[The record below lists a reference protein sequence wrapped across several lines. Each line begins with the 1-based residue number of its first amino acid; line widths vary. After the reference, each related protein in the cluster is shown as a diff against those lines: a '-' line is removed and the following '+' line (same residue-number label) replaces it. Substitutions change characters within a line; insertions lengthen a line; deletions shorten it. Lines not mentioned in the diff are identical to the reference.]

1 MNRYLA
7 SHVAGLPPSGIRKF
21 FDLVATMKDV
31 ISLGVGEPDFVT
43 PWTVRESGI
52 FSLEQG
58 QTMYTSNAG
67 LLELRE
73 ELSHHLSKTLGLC
86 YDPATEILI
95 TAGASEAVDLVMRAV
110 LEPGDVV
117 LVPDPSYVSYAPC
130 AILAGASVR
139 YIPTHAKEDFRLRVE
154 DLNEVYTPKAKLL
167 VLSYPNNPTGAIMR
181 REDLIPIA
189 DFVAKHDLLVLA
201 DDIYSDLT
209 YEGRHV
215 SFASLPGMHDRTLFV
230 SGFSKSYAMTGW
242 RIGYVA
248 GHADLISGL
257 TKIHQYTMLCAP
269 ITGQF
274 AALEALR
281 SASEAKDEMVTAY
294 DSATSPHGSRFPADG
309 ARLFRT
315 LRCLLCLSR
324 YFENKFILRNV
335 CRRTLK
341 GRKSSC
347 RSRDRFWPF
356 WRRIYSLFL
365 CLFHRATSGS
375 SHTDYELCGAQVEQ
389 SLELQETA
397 NKQAHR
403 SFRSA
408 CLLFVTINC

>member
-7 SHVAGLPPSGIRKF
+7 SHVANLPPSGIRKF
-21 FDLVATMKDV
+21 FDLVATMEDV

-73 ELSHHLSKTLGLC
+73 ELSHHLIKSYGLC
-86 YDPATEILI
+86 YDPSQEILI

-117 LVPDPSYVSYAPC
+117 LVPDPSYVSYGPC

-139 YIPTHAKEDFRLRVE
+139 YVPTYAKEDFRLRVD
-154 DLNEVYTPKAKLL
+154 DLNRVYTPKAKLL

-181 REDLIPIA
+181 REDFIPIS

-209 YEGRHV
+209 YNGKHV
-215 SFASLPGMHDRTLFV
+215 SFASLPGMRDRTLFV
-230 SGFSKSYAMTGW
+230 NGFSKAYAMTGW

-248 GHADLISGL
+248 GHADLIKGL
-257 TKIHQYTMLCAP
+257 MRIHQYTMLCAP
-269 ITGQF
+269 IMGQL

-281 SASEAKDEMVTAY
+281 SASQAKDDMVTAY
-294 DSATSPHGSRFPADG
+294 DRRRRLIVHGFRQMGLDCFEPLGAFYVFPDIAKTNLSSEEFAEKLLKEEKVAVVPGTAFGPSGEGFIRCSYAYSIEQLQEALKRITRFVE
-309 ARLFRT
+309 RR
-315 LRCLLCLSR
+315 LSR
-324 YFENKFILRNV
+324 L
-335 CRRTLK
+335 
-341 GRKSSC
+341 
-347 RSRDRFWPF
+347 
-356 WRRIYSLFL
+356 
-365 CLFHRATSGS
+365 
-375 SHTDYELCGAQVEQ
+375 
-389 SLELQETA
+389 
-397 NKQAHR
+397 
-403 SFRSA
+403 
-408 CLLFVTINC
+408 

>member
-1 MNRYLA
+1 MKRYLA
-7 SHVAGLPPSGIRKF
+7 SHVASLPPSGIRKF

-73 ELSHHLSKTLGLC
+73 ELSHHLTCSLGLS
-86 YDPATEILI
+86 YDPMNEILI

-110 LEPGDVV
+110 LNPGDVV

-139 YIPTHAKEDFRLRVE
+139 YVPTHAKEDFRLRVE
-154 DLNEVYTPKAKLL
+154 NLNQVYTPKVKLL
-167 VLSYPNNPTGAIMR
+167 VLSYPNNPTGAIMH
-181 REDLIPIA
+181 REDLVPIA
-189 DFVAKHDLLVLA
+189 DFAAKHDLLVLA

-209 YEGRHV
+209 YDGRHV

-248 GHADLISGL
+248 GHSDLISGL

-269 ITGQF
+269 IMGQI

-281 SASEAKDEMVTAY
+281 SASEAKADMVIAY
-294 DSATSPHGSRFPADG
+294 DRRRRLMVHGFQQMGLDCFEPLGAFYVFPDISKTNLSSEAFAEELLKEEKVAVVPG
-309 ARLFRT
+309 TAFGPSGEGYI
-315 LRCLLCLSR
+315 RCS
-324 YFENKFILRNV
+324 YA
-335 CRRTLK
+335 
-341 GRKSSC
+341 
-347 RSRDRFWPF
+347 
-356 WRRIYSLFL
+356 YS
-365 CLFHRATSGS
+365 T
-375 SHTDYELCGAQVEQ
+375 EQ
-389 SLELQETA
+389 LQEA
-397 NKQAHR
+397 LIRISH
-403 SFRSA
+403 
-408 CLLFVTINC
+408 FVKRRLSKV

>member
-7 SHVAGLPPSGIRKF
+7 THVESLPPSGIRKF

-67 LLELRE
+67 LFELRD
-73 ELSHHLSKTLGLC
+73 ELAHHLSKTLGLT
-86 YDPATEILI
+86 YKPLDEILI

-110 LEPGDVV
+110 LNPGDVV
-117 LVPDPSYVSYAPC
+117 LVPNPSYVSYGPC
-130 AILAGASVR
+130 ATLAGATVQ
-139 YIPTHAKEDFRLRVE
+139 YIQTHAKDDFRLRVE
-154 DLNEVYTPKAKLL
+154 DLIQAYTPKAKLL
-167 VLSYPNNPTGAIMR
+167 VLSYPNNPTGAIMT

-189 DFVAKHDLLVLA
+189 DFAIKYDLLVLA

-209 YEGRHV
+209 YDGTHV
-215 SFASLPGMHDRTLFV
+215 SIASLPGMHDRTLFV

-248 GHADLISGL
+248 GHKDLIAGL

-269 ITGQF
+269 IMGQF

-281 SASEAKDEMVTAY
+281 SASEARDEMVAAY
-294 DSATSPHGSRFPADG
+294 DRRRRLMVHGFRQMGLDCFEPLGAFYVFPEITKTNLTSEEFAEELLKEEKVAVVPGTAFGPSGEGHI
-309 ARLFRT
+309 
-315 LRCLLCLSR
+315 RCS
-324 YFENKFILRNV
+324 YA
-335 CRRTLK
+335 
-341 GRKSSC
+341 
-347 RSRDRFWPF
+347 
-356 WRRIYSLFL
+356 YS
-365 CLFHRATSGS
+365 T
-375 SHTDYELCGAQVEQ
+375 EQ
-389 SLELQETA
+389 LQEA
-397 NKQAHR
+397 LKRIAR
-403 SFRSA
+403 
-408 CLLFVTINC
+408 FVQPRIS

>member
-31 ISLGVGEPDFVT
+31 ISLGVGEPDFIT

-73 ELSHHLSKTLGLC
+73 ELSHHLTNSLGLC
-86 YDPATEILI
+86 YDPATEILV

-139 YIPTHAKEDFRLRVE
+139 YVPTHAKEDFRLRVE
-154 DLNEVYTPKAKLL
+154 DLNQVYTPKAKLL

-181 REDLIPIA
+181 REDLLPIA
-189 DFVAKHDLLVLA
+189 EFVSKHDLLVLA

-209 YEGRHV
+209 YDGRHV

-248 GHADLISGL
+248 GHANLISGL

-269 ITGQF
+269 IMGQI

-281 SASEAKDEMVTAY
+281 SATEAKNDMVTAY
-294 DSATSPHGSRFPADG
+294 DRRRRFMVHGFRQMGLDCFEPLGAFYVFPDISRTNLSSEAFAEELLKEEKVAVVPGTAFG
-309 ARLFRT
+309 PSGEGYI
-315 LRCLLCLSR
+315 RCSYAYSMEQLQ
-324 YFENKFILRNV
+324 EA
-335 CRRTLK
+335 LK
-341 GRKSSC
+341 RITC
-347 RSRDRFWPF
+347 FVE
-356 WRRIYSLFL
+356 RRISK
-365 CLFHRATSGS
+365 
-375 SHTDYELCGAQVEQ
+375 VE
-389 SLELQETA
+389 A
-397 NKQAHR
+397 
-403 SFRSA
+403 
-408 CLLFVTINC
+408 

>member
-7 SHVAGLPPSGIRKF
+7 SHVAGLLPSGIRKF

-31 ISLGVGEPDFVT
+31 VSLGVGEPDFVT
-43 PWTVRESGI
+43 PWAVRESGI

-73 ELSHHLSKTLGLC
+73 ELSHYLSNSLGLS
-86 YDPATEILI
+86 YEPENEILI
-95 TAGASEAVDLVMRAV
+95 TTGASEAVDLVMRAV

-139 YIPTHAKEDFRLRVE
+139 YVPTHAKENFRLRVE
-154 DLNEVYTPKAKLL
+154 DLNEVYTPNVKLL

-209 YEGRHV
+209 YDGKHV

-269 ITGQF
+269 IMGQI

-281 SASEAKDEMVTAY
+281 SATEAKNDMVTAY
-294 DSATSPHGSRFPADG
+294 DRRRRLMVHGFRQMGLDCFEPLGAFYVFPDISKTNLSSEAFAEELLKEEKVAVVPGTAFGPSGEGYIRCSYAYSIEQLQEALKRITRF
-309 ARLFRT
+309 
-315 LRCLLCLSR
+315 
-324 YFENKFILRNV
+324 V
-335 CRRTLK
+335 K
-341 GRKSSC
+341 GRV
-347 RSRDRFWPF
+347 
-356 WRRIYSLFL
+356 
-365 CLFHRATSGS
+365 G
-375 SHTDYELCGAQVEQ
+375 EV
-389 SLELQETA
+389 
-397 NKQAHR
+397 
-403 SFRSA
+403 
-408 CLLFVTINC
+408 

>member
-7 SHVAGLPPSGIRKF
+7 SHVANLPPSGIRKF

-67 LLELRE
+67 LFELRE
-73 ELSHHLSKTLGLC
+73 ELSHHLAVTLGLS
-86 YDPATEILI
+86 YNPLNEILI
-95 TAGASEAVDLVMRAV
+95 TSGASEAVDLVMRAV
-110 LEPGDVV
+110 LTPGDVV

-130 AILAGASVR
+130 AILAGANVQ
-139 YIPTHAKEDFRLRVE
+139 YVPTHAKEAFRLRVE
-154 DLNEVYTPKAKLL
+154 DLAQAYSTKAKLL
-167 VLSYPNNPTGAIMR
+167 VLSYPNNPTGAIMQ
-181 REDLIPIA
+181 REDLLPIA
-189 DFVAKHDLLVLA
+189 DFVTRHDLLVLA

-209 YEGRHV
+209 YAGTHT

-248 GHADLISGL
+248 GHKDLIGGM

-281 SASEAKDEMVTAY
+281 SASQAKADMVTAY
-294 DSATSPHGSRFPADG
+294 DRRRRLMVHGFRQMGLDCFEPLGAFYVFPDISKTHLSSEEFAEELLKEEKVAVVPG
-309 ARLFRT
+309 TAFGPSGEGHIRCSYAYSTEQLKEALNRIAHFVKPRL
-315 LRCLLCLSR
+315 S
-324 YFENKFILRNV
+324 
-335 CRRTLK
+335 
-341 GRKSSC
+341 
-347 RSRDRFWPF
+347 
-356 WRRIYSLFL
+356 
-365 CLFHRATSGS
+365 
-375 SHTDYELCGAQVEQ
+375 
-389 SLELQETA
+389 
-397 NKQAHR
+397 
-403 SFRSA
+403 
-408 CLLFVTINC
+408 

>member
-1 MNRYLA
+1 
-7 SHVAGLPPSGIRKF
+7 
-21 FDLVATMKDV
+21 TMKDV

-73 ELSHHLSKTLGLC
+73 ELSHHLTSSLGLS
-86 YDPATEILI
+86 YDPTNEILI
-95 TAGASEAVDLVMRAV
+95 TTGASEAVDLVMRAV
-110 LEPGDVV
+110 LNPGDVV

-139 YIPTHAKEDFRLRVE
+139 YVPTHAKDNFRLRVE
-154 DLNEVYTPKAKLL
+154 DLNQLYTPKAKLL

-189 DFVAKHDLLVLA
+189 EYVAKHDLLVLA

-209 YEGRHV
+209 YDGRHV

-248 GHADLISGL
+248 GHADLIRGL

-269 ITGQF
+269 IMGQI

-281 SASEAKDEMVTAY
+281 SASEAKNDMITAY
-294 DSATSPHGSRFPADG
+294 DRRRRLMVHGFRQMGLDCFEPLGAFYVFPDISKT
-309 ARLFRT
+309 RLSSEEFAAE
-315 LRCLLCLSR
+315 LLKEENVAVVPGIAFGPSGEGYIRCS
-324 YFENKFILRNV
+324 YA
-335 CRRTLK
+335 
-341 GRKSSC
+341 
-347 RSRDRFWPF
+347 
-356 WRRIYSLFL
+356 YSM
-365 CLFHRATSGS
+365 
-375 SHTDYELCGAQVEQ
+375 EQ
-389 SLELQETA
+389 LQEA
-397 NKQAHR
+397 LKRIRQ
-403 SFRSA
+403 
-408 CLLFVTINC
+408 FVERRLAT

>member
-7 SHVAGLPPSGIRKF
+7 SHVAALPPSGIRKF

-73 ELSHHLSKTLGLC
+73 ELSQHLTQALGLC

-95 TAGASEAVDLVMRAV
+95 TAGASEAVDLVMRAL

-130 AILAGASVR
+130 AILAGASVS
-139 YIPTHAKEDFRLRVE
+139 YVPTHAKEDFRLRVE
-154 DLNEVYTPKAKLL
+154 DLSQVYTPKAKLL

-181 REDLIPIA
+181 REDLLPIA

-201 DDIYSDLT
+201 DDIYSDLS
-209 YEGRHV
+209 YDGRHV

-257 TKIHQYTMLCAP
+257 IKIHQYTMLCAP
-269 ITGQF
+269 IMGQI

-281 SASEAKDEMVTAY
+281 SASEAKADMVTAY
-294 DSATSPHGSRFPADG
+294 DRRRRLMVHGFRQMGLDCFEPLGAFYVFPDISKTNLTSEAFAEELLKEEKVAVVPGTAFGPSG
-309 ARLFRT
+309 EGYI
-315 LRCLLCLSR
+315 RCS
-324 YFENKFILRNV
+324 YA
-335 CRRTLK
+335 
-341 GRKSSC
+341 
-347 RSRDRFWPF
+347 
-356 WRRIYSLFL
+356 YSI
-365 CLFHRATSGS
+365 
-375 SHTDYELCGAQVEQ
+375 EQ
-389 SLELQETA
+389 LQEA
-397 NKQAHR
+397 LVRISN
-403 SFRSA
+403 
-408 CLLFVTINC
+408 FVERRLSKL

>member
-7 SHVAGLPPSGIRKF
+7 AHVSGLPPSGIRKF
-21 FDLVATMKDV
+21 FDLVSTMKDV
-31 ISLGVGEPDFVT
+31 VSLGVGEPDFIT
-43 PWTVRESGI
+43 PWAVRESGI

-73 ELSHHLSKTLGLC
+73 ELSHHLFSSLGLS
-86 YDPATEILI
+86 YDPEKEILI

-139 YIPTHAKEDFRLRVE
+139 YVPTHASEDFRLRVE
-154 DLNEVYTPKAKLL
+154 DLDQVYTPKVKLL

-209 YEGRHV
+209 YDGKHV

-230 SGFSKSYAMTGW
+230 SGFSKAYAMTGW

-257 TKIHQYTMLCAP
+257 TKIHQYTLLCAP
-269 ITGQF
+269 IMGQI

-281 SASEAKDEMVTAY
+281 SATEAKNDMVTAY
-294 DSATSPHGSRFPADG
+294 DRRRRLMVHGFRQMGLDCFEPLGAFYVFPDISKTNLSSEAFAEKLLKEEKVAVVPG
-309 ARLFRT
+309 TAFGPSGEGYI
-315 LRCLLCLSR
+315 RCS
-324 YFENKFILRNV
+324 YA
-335 CRRTLK
+335 
-341 GRKSSC
+341 
-347 RSRDRFWPF
+347 
-356 WRRIYSLFL
+356 YSI
-365 CLFHRATSGS
+365 
-375 SHTDYELCGAQVEQ
+375 EQ
-389 SLELQETA
+389 LQEALKRIT
-397 NKQAHR
+397 N
-403 SFRSA
+403 
-408 CLLFVTINC
+408 FVERRLNVQGNI

>member
-7 SHVAGLPPSGIRKF
+7 AHVANLPPSGIRKF

-67 LLELRE
+67 LFELRE
-73 ELSHHLSKTLGLC
+73 ELSHHLATTLGLS
-86 YDPATEILI
+86 YNPLDEILI
-95 TAGASEAVDLVMRAV
+95 TSGASEAVDLVMRAV
-110 LEPGDVV
+110 LAPGDVV

-130 AILAGASVR
+130 ATLAGASVR
-139 YIPTHAKEDFRLRVE
+139 YVPTHAKEAFRLRVE
-154 DLNEVYTPKAKLL
+154 DLIQAYSPKAKLL
-167 VLSYPNNPTGAIMR
+167 VLSYPNNPTGAIMQ
-181 REDLIPIA
+181 REDLLPIA
-189 DFVAKHDLLVLA
+189 DFVAEHDLLVLA

-209 YEGRHV
+209 YAGTHT

-248 GHADLISGL
+248 GHKALIGGM

-281 SASEAKDEMVTAY
+281 SASEAKADMVTAY
-294 DSATSPHGSRFPADG
+294 D
-309 ARLFRT
+309 
-315 LRCLLCLSR
+315 
-324 YFENKFILRNV
+324 
-335 CRRTLK
+335 RR
-341 GRKSSC
+341 
-347 RSRDRFWPF
+347 
-356 WRRIYSLFL
+356 RRIMVHGFRQMGLDCFEPLGAFYVFPDISKTGLSSEEFAEELLKEEKVAVVPGTAFGPSGEGHIRCSYAYS
-365 CLFHRATSGS
+365 T
-375 SHTDYELCGAQVEQ
+375 EQ
-389 SLELQETA
+389 LQEA
-397 NKQAHR
+397 LKRIAH
-403 SFRSA
+403 
-408 CLLFVTINC
+408 FVKPRLT

>member
-7 SHVAGLPPSGIRKF
+7 SHVANLPPSGIRKF

-73 ELSHHLSKTLGLC
+73 ELAHHLNVSLGLS
-86 YDPATEILI
+86 YDPLREILI
-95 TAGASEAVDLVMRAV
+95 TTGASEAVDLVMRAV
-110 LEPGDVV
+110 LEPGNIV

-130 AILAGASVR
+130 ATLAGAGVR
-139 YIPTHAKEDFRLRVE
+139 YVPTHAQENFRLRVE
-154 DLNEVYTPKAKLL
+154 DLAKVYSPEVKLL
-167 VLSYPNNPTGAIMR
+167 VLSYPNNPTGAIMQ
-181 REDLIPIA
+181 REDLLPIA
-189 DFVAKHDLLVLA
+189 EFVKQHDLLVLA

-209 YEGRHV
+209 YEGTHT
-215 SFASLPGMHDRTLFV
+215 SFASLPEMHDRTLFV

-248 GHADLISGL
+248 GHPDLISGM

-269 ITGQF
+269 ITGQI

-281 SASEAKDEMVTAY
+281 SASEAKNEMVSAY
-294 DSATSPHGSRFPADG
+294 DRRRRLMVHGFRSMGLDCFEPLGAFYVFPDISKTKLSSESFAEELLKEEKVAVVPG
-309 ARLFRT
+309 TAFGPSGEGFI
-315 LRCLLCLSR
+315 RCS
-324 YFENKFILRNV
+324 YA
-335 CRRTLK
+335 
-341 GRKSSC
+341 
-347 RSRDRFWPF
+347 
-356 WRRIYSLFL
+356 YSL
-365 CLFHRATSGS
+365 
-375 SHTDYELCGAQVEQ
+375 EQ
-389 SLELQETA
+389 LEEALERIT
-397 NKQAHR
+397 R
-403 SFRSA
+403 
-408 CLLFVTINC
+408 FVQRRLV

>member
-73 ELSHHLSKTLGLC
+73 ELSHHLAKSLGLS
-86 YDPATEILI
+86 YDPAKEILI
-95 TAGASEAVDLVMRAV
+95 TSGASEAVDLVMRAV

-139 YIPTHAKEDFRLRVE
+139 YVPTHAKEDFRLRVE
-154 DLNEVYTPKAKLL
+154 DLNQVYTPKAKLL

-209 YEGRHV
+209 YDGRHV
-215 SFASLPGMHDRTLFV
+215 SFASLLGMHDRTLFV

-269 ITGQF
+269 IMGQI

-281 SASEAKDEMVTAY
+281 SASEAKADMVTAY
-294 DSATSPHGSRFPADG
+294 DRRRRLMVHGFRQMGLDCFEPLGAFYVFPDISKTNLSSEAFAEELLKEEKVAVVPG
-309 ARLFRT
+309 TAFGPSGEGYI
-315 LRCLLCLSR
+315 RCS
-324 YFENKFILRNV
+324 YA
-335 CRRTLK
+335 
-341 GRKSSC
+341 
-347 RSRDRFWPF
+347 
-356 WRRIYSLFL
+356 YS
-365 CLFHRATSGS
+365 T
-375 SHTDYELCGAQVEQ
+375 EQ
-389 SLELQETA
+389 LQEA
-397 NKQAHR
+397 LKRIGH
-403 SFRSA
+403 
-408 CLLFVTINC
+408 FVERRLSKV